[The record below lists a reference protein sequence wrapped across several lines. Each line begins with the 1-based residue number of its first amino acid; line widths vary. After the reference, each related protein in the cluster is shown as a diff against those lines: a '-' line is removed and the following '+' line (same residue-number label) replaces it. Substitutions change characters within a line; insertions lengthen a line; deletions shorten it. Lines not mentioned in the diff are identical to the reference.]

1 MTIPPIAECR
11 MRLPAGRQGMRNKF
25 RNPQSKYM
33 NLPNLLTL
41 IRILL
46 IPLFVILIINQ
57 SFSWALIIFA
67 LAGITD
73 GIDGLIARITRQRT
87 ELGAYLDPIA
97 DKLLLSAGFVTLAII
112 EMLPS
117 WLAVTVIA
125 RDMIILLGILMMIL
139 THIPPKIEPS
149 LIGKITTSLQI
160 STILLVLG
168 AHYSIFLKHLSTIAI
183 YGTMLLTILSGAH
196 YIYIGTRMV
205 NQKK

>member
-1 MTIPPIAECR
+1 
-11 MRLPAGRQGMRNKF
+11 
-25 RNPQSKYM
+25 M

-97 DKLLLSAGFVTLAII
+97 DKLLLSAGFITLAII

-117 WLAVTVIA
+117 WLAVIVIA
-125 RDMIILLGILMMIL
+125 RDMIILLGILVMIL
-139 THIPPKIEPS
+139 THIPPRIEPS
-149 LIGKITTSLQI
+149 WIGKITTSLQI
-160 STILLVLG
+160 STILLVLM
-168 AHYSIFLKHLSTIAI
+168 AHYGIFLKHLATIAI
-183 YGTMLLTILSGAH
+183 YGTMVFTILSGAH
-196 YIYIGTRMV
+196 YIYLGTRMV